1 MATAMTAAITA
12 VAPLRR
18 GVLGLLIVVGA
29 LSLQGCAAIGL
40 TLIGSGVGIGAG
52 AGTGHALDSIVYK
65 TFTVPMDTLSKATVV
80 TLNRMDIELVDTEAT
95 EEGQIIKATAADRKI
110 EIEFDRLT
118 PKTTRMRVVAK
129 RNWLI
134 RDRATATEIILQTD
148 RTLTEQTQQLAAPG
162 PRPASPPPA
171 RKAQK

>member
-1 MATAMTAAITA
+1 MATRMTAAIRA

-18 GVLGLLIVVGA
+18 VLPGILLIGGA
-29 LSLQGCAAIGL
+29 LGLQGCAAIGL

-65 TFTVPMDTLSKATVV
+65 TFTVPMDTLSKATTVA
-80 TLNRMDIELVDTEAT
+80 LNRMDIELVDIEPT
-95 EEGQIIKATAADRKI
+95 EEGQVIKATAADRKI

-148 RTLTEQTQQLAAPG
+148 RTLTEQPQLAAPG
-162 PRPASPPPA
+162 PRPTSPSPA
-171 RKAQK
+171 RKAAQK